1 MSWTKKQIIEQA
13 FEEIGLASYIFDLTA
28 DQLQSALR
36 RLDLLV
42 GSWLAKNI
50 RISYPLPTNPQDSNI
65 DQEIDVPIQFNEA
78 LVLNLAVRL
87 APSYGKALTPETKA
101 NAKLMYD
108 QLLVEAAAP
117 IEQQYVKTLP
127 LGAGYKRTERVFVDY
142 PNLDPIAVQDNG
154 QALFKNLP

>member
-13 FEEIGLASYIFDLTA
+13 FEEIGLASYVFDLTP
-28 DQLQSALR
+28 DQLESALR
-36 RLDLLV
+36 RLDLMV
-42 GSWLAKNI
+42 SSWVAKNV
-50 RISYPLPTNPQDSNI
+50 RISYPLPSSPQDSDI
-65 DQEIDVPIQFNEA
+65 DQQIDVPIQCNEA

-87 APSYGKALTPETKA
+87 APAYGKTLTPETKM
-101 NAKLMYD
+101 NAKLLYD
-108 QLLVEAAAP
+108 QLLVEAASP

-142 PNLDPIAVQDNG
+142 PDLNPIAVQNNG

>member
-50 RISYPLPTNPQDSNI
+50 RISYPLPTSPQDSNI

-127 LGAGYKRTERVFVDY
+127 LGAGYKRTERVFVDF
-142 PNLDPIAVQDNG
+142 PNLNPLQVGGNG
-154 QALFKNLP
+154 QMLFRNP

>member
-13 FEEIGLASYIFDLTA
+13 FEEIGLASYIFDLTP

-87 APSYGKALTPETKA
+87 APSYGKTLAPETKA

>member
-50 RISYPLPTNPQDSNI
+50 RISYPLPTSPQDSNI

-101 NAKLMYD
+101 NAKMMYD

-142 PNLDPIAVQDNG
+142 PNLDPVAIQDNG

>member
-13 FEEIGLASYIFDLTA
+13 FEEIGLASYIFDLTP

-50 RISYPLPTNPQDSNI
+50 RISYPLPTSPQDSNI

-142 PNLDPIAVQDNG
+142 PNLDPVAIQDNG

>member
-1 MSWTKKQIIEQA
+1 MSWTKRQIIEQA
-13 FEEIGLASYIFDLTA
+13 FEEIGLASYIFDLTP
-28 DQLQSALR
+28 DQLESALR
-36 RLDLLV
+36 RLDLMV
-42 GSWLAKNI
+42 SSWVAKNV
-50 RISYPLPTNPQDSNI
+50 RISYPLPSSPQDSDI
-65 DQEIDVPIQFNEA
+65 DQQIDVPIQCNEA

-87 APSYGKALTPETKA
+87 APSYGKTLTPETKM
-101 NAKLMYD
+101 NAKLLYD

-142 PNLDPIAVQDNG
+142 PDLNPIAVQNNG